1 LLENVVVKG
10 FDEISLVPGSV
21 SGIWVDKE
29 VSGILEVNDEVFLSS
44 GLRPPQQVVDLIL
57 FSDVVCLRVRVLYMS
72 VSYIYP
78 D

>member
-10 FDEISLVPGSV
+10 FDEISLVRGSV

-44 GLRPPQQVVDLIL
+44 GLGPPQQVVDLIL